1 MPTRRCKE
9 GFLLD
14 YLSYATDGTEV
25 PKYFAMWCGVL
36 IIAAS
41 LERKCYVLTR
51 PIVYPNLYVVLVA
64 QSAHCRKSTAIGQ
77 AMDVMRSM
85 ANPPTIFAQKT
96 TPEALIS
103 SMAKDQGPEITDKEN
118 DVSTHLP
125 AKAQGLLV
133 ASELSTLLTRDSHRN
148 GLIDL
153 LTHLWDS
160 SRDAFVYST
169 KARGEESICEPC
181 LSLLGAT
188 TVAWLKTSIPP
199 ESIGGG
205 FTSRI
210 IFINAPES
218 DNDCPWPEVS
228 QRMLQLQENLSH
240 DLDCIKLLN
249 GEFKPT
255 PAGKRLFSDLYSDF
269 KHHSKLRSN
278 PNLAGYAGRRGTI
291 LHKIAMVMSVAN
303 GDSMTLDVEDY
314 KIANELL
321 EETEKTMENV
331 LDAVLMTADGQTVD
345 EVYQFIAHG
354 KEVTRTELTRR
365 FSGRKSARELDDI
378 IHTLCSAGLVKD
390 ETRRNAVIYTPVEH
404 QAPAIS
410 LNELAPR
417 KQGEKK

>member
-1 MPTRRCKE
+1 MPTRKCKE

-14 YLSYATDGTEV
+14 YLEYATDGTEV

-77 AMDVMRSM
+77 AMDVMRGM
-85 ANPPTIFAQKT
+85 TTPPTIFAQKT

-103 SMAKDQGPEITDKEN
+103 SMATAPGPIITDSN
-118 DVSTHLP
+118 SGVVTHLP

-160 SRDAFVYST
+160 SCDAFVYST
-169 KARGEESICEPC
+169 KARGEEVINDPC

-199 ESIGGG
+199 EAIGGG

-218 DNDCPWPEVS
+218 DNDQPWPEVS
-228 QRMLQLQENLSH
+228 QKMLQLQENLSH
-240 DLDCIKLLN
+240 DLECIKLLS

-255 PAGKRLFSDLYSDF
+255 PEAKSFFSATYRQF
-269 KHHSKLRSN
+269 KHHSKMRAN

-291 LHKIAMVMSVAN
+291 LHKVAMVMSASF
-303 GDSMTLDVEDY
+303 GDSCSLEVRDY
-314 KIANELL
+314 EMAHTLL

-331 LDAVLMTADGQTVD
+331 LDAVLMSADGQMVDLVYQYIAHEKTIDRSTLMRKFSGQKTAKDLD
-345 EVYQFIAHG
+345 EVIQTLIH
-354 KEVTRTELTRR
+354 
-365 FSGRKSARELDDI
+365 SGLIEDDI
-378 IHTLCSAGLVKD
+378 RGNKCMYHIKD
-390 ETRRNAVIYTPVEH
+390 YKAAAVSP
-404 QAPAIS
+404 
-410 LNELAPR
+410 NEVAAKR
-417 KQGEKK
+417 